1 MTMEPPQ
8 GLPPSTPDTAD
19 LGAKLR
25 AAREAAGHSL
35 AGMAALTHFSK
46 PYLGLVETGRRP
58 ATPDVVER
66 YEHALGVPIGTPSD
80 PVRLTHEWLIGD
92 PPVPRQLRAG
102 RRIGTGLIETLESR
116 VIELR
121 HLDDTVGSRM
131 LLPVIRT
138 ELDQAEHLARTASY
152 TDAAG
157 KRLYTVIGELAQ
169 LAGWVAS
176 DAGRYPDAQ
185 RLYLSGVTAAES
197 AGDRALGAQL
207 LSSLAYQITNV
218 GKREDAL
225 LIARSAVTGVPD
237 ASPLVRALLLER
249 LAWAA
254 ARLRDT
260 DTTRRALDAVNDVY
274 DQRSDG
280 LVEPEW
286 VYWLNRTEID
296 VMAARCLIE
305 LGQPATAEPLLTR
318 ALAGY
323 NHDHA
328 REVALYQTW
337 LAEGHARAGNLDA
350 AREVLHRIDATA
362 IDTGSARLHRRIT
375 AVDRLIDRHA
385 QKRHATS
392 TRRSTE

>member
-1 MTMEPPQ
+1 MEAGE

-19 LGAKLR
+19 LGAHLR

-35 AGMAALTHFSK
+35 AGMAVLTHFSK

-58 ATPDVVER
+58 ASPDVVER
-66 YEHALGVPIGTPSD
+66 YEHALGHPIGTPAD
-80 PVRLTHEWLIGD
+80 PVRLTHEWLIGG

-102 RRIGTGLIETLESR
+102 RRIGTGLIETLEAR

-121 HLDDTVGSRM
+121 HLDDIVGSRI

-152 TDAAG
+152 TDASG

-176 DAGRYPDAQ
+176 DAGRYRDAQ

-225 LIARSAVTGVPD
+225 LIARSAVTGAPD
-237 ASPLVRALLLER
+237 ASPLVRTLLLER

-260 DTTRRALDAVNDVY
+260 DTTRRALDAVDDAY
-274 DQRSDG
+274 DQRSG
-280 LVEPEW
+280 SIAEPEW
-286 VYWLNRTEID
+286 VYWLNRAEID

-305 LGQPATAEPLLTR
+305 LGNPASAEPLLTR
-318 ALAGY
+318 ALAAY

-337 LAEGHARAGNLDA
+337 LAEGHARAGDLDA
-350 AREVLHRIDATA
+350 AREVFARIDTTA
-362 IDTGSARLHRRIT
+362 IDAGSSRLQRRVT
-375 AVDRLIDRHA
+375 AVDRLIDRRA
-385 QKRHATS
+385 QKKPATS
-392 TRRSTE
+392 RQPTE

>member
-1 MTMEPPQ
+1 MEPPQ

-58 ATPDVVER
+58 ATPDVLER

-375 AVDRLIDRHA
+375 AVDRLIDRRA

>member
-58 ATPDVVER
+58 ATPDVLER

-375 AVDRLIDRHA
+375 AVDRLIDRRA